1 MVQEEEEMTQ
11 KLETL
16 PGLQFCPFEG
26 ASTGSALW
34 RGDNS
39 GFFSLPLL
47 SPLST
52 PLPLSLMML
61 NQILSL
67 LMNHTFEYLSDS
79 GVRHR
84 HNLSVSL
91 RLGSWKHEHK
101 ICILLSVMSI
111 CTKYTLLRF
120 GEDHNCLLVF

>member
-1 MVQEEEEMTQ
+1 MVQEDEMTE

-79 GVRHR
+79 GVRPR
-84 HNLSVSL
+84 HNLSFAL
-91 RLGSWKHEHK
+91 RLGSSDTNRSRWLGVVH
-101 ICILLSVMSI
+101 ILCNRFPPNFYSI
-111 CTKYTLLRF
+111 TWGVLAK
-120 GEDHNCLLVF
+120 

>member
-1 MVQEEEEMTQ
+1 MRSYHNGAQNISTQPHSHIVGQEEEMTE

-47 SPLST
+47 SSLST
-52 PLPLSLMML
+52 PLPPSLMML
-61 NQILSL
+61 DQILSL
-67 LMNHTFEYLSDS
+67 LMNHPFEYLSDS
-79 GVRHR
+79 GVRPR
-84 HNLSVSL
+84 HNLSVAL
-91 RLGSWKHEHK
+91 RLGS
-101 ICILLSVMSI
+101 SDFS
-111 CTKYTLLRF
+111 R
-120 GEDHNCLLVF
+120 